1 MMIKAILCEREK
13 QKKGW
18 KEEAAEKRRRQNNS
32 ENERERERESQTVL
46 AAVAYQERWFSTRY
60 QFRTLKQVRLSEL
73 SEGTEQLT
81 RWEDGV
87 IIYLGRP
94 VPKMFDKSF
103 LTGQNLFFCYHKNKN
118 RSE

>member
-1 MMIKAILCEREK
+1 MSAKNKRK
-13 QKKGW
+13 DGKK
-18 KEEAAEKRRRQNNS
+18 KAAEKRRRQNNS
-32 ENERERERESQTVL
+32 EREREKESQTVL

>member
-1 MMIKAILCEREK
+1 MSAKNKRKDGKKKQRKNGEGKTTQRMRER
-13 QKKGW
+13 
-18 KEEAAEKRRRQNNS
+18 
-32 ENERERERESQTVL
+32 ERERERESQTVL